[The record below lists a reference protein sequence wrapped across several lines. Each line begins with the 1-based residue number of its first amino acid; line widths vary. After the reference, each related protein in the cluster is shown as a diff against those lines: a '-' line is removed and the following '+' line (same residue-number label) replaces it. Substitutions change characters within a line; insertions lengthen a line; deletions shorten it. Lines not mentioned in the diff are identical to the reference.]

1 MLRMHQTAFPTPF
14 TRQTGPD
21 VPTGFGTGGVDAK
34 VRRRGVPVK
43 VSGLSGPLHINTLI
57 FRKINE
63 AWTFL
68 SKPHLTCKDR
78 SFSNLSRKNDARD
91 YSATTLN
98 LKVPLI
104 PL

>member
-34 VRRRGVPVK
+34 VRTGPRSVK
-43 VSGLSGPLHINTLI
+43 VSGLPGPLHINALSI
-57 FRKINE
+57 RQINE